1 MVSIDEINTKM
12 IELQDEVEGECVN
25 NTDFYFDQIGEPL
38 PIKPSDSDPIFDLQA
53 LPSQPLA
60 VSEHHRLIFVAHS
73 DGFCVARTKDAIDSA
88 KSSPP
93 SSIQELSIV
102 DVPIGKVHILA
113 LSTDNSTLAASVA
126 SHIHFFSVSALL
138 NQEVEPSFS
147 CSVDETSFVKDF
159 RWRKKSENSYVVLSN
174 SGKLYHGAVDG
185 PFKEVMDNVDAARVT
200 DCRLIRSLA
209 SSDRKCKTK
218 FFFISGFWARNP
230 MDVGQDTFGRYTGD
244 LGNLRSEVIA
254 PVDSIRWVRP
264 DCIILGCFRLTA
276 DGQEENYIVQ
286 VIRNKDGKITDASF
300 DPVVLSFNYLFEG
313 FYDDILPFGTGPHL
327 FLSYLEQCE
336 LAITANRKNTETHI
350 VFLGWSLGDELNEVA
365 VIDIEREKWKPKIGL
380 QDNGDDNLILG
391 LCVDKA
397 SLYEKVKIQLGADE
411 RIELSP
417 HCILLC
423 LTLEGKLVMFHVAST
438 RETAVPPEVIS
449 APSEEED
456 EIVDTRAAVPV
467 QCDLSKSSLGLDK
480 PESEHVSLGFRFQEG
495 NEKELNMKGVGEIF
509 KRIDP
514 KPSDSVSAVVASPVS
529 FNDSLLKNRKV
540 ESQLNSLSFEADRQ
554 QTVSVTKLFQETDG
568 QPIQPSSQQST
579 KLDQSSNKASFN
591 MVSDL
596 SKTGTQKIGSNRA
609 FGVNSPADI
618 PGQSDHKN
626 LSNSVGT
633 SEEFLGNI
641 RSTSLQSASS
651 QSRSS
656 GNFVFPKD
664 SNARSS
670 LFPSGSIQGNR
681 TENSG
686 LSYGASNVSG
696 GLAVKPFHLKDSTG
710 TSTSVNS
717 SGRPVQIGGQR
728 TSVGVGNIESSPSV
742 HSLQTSSLEKFALG
756 KYGNHNVHPS
766 KENYRTQP
774 PSAMLNSEPN
784 SSKQFGNI
792 NELTKELDTLL
803 ESIEAEGGF
812 RDACTINQ
820 KSSVEALEE
829 GMRTLCEKCGIWKS
843 IMDERLGEIQNLLDK
858 TVQVLARKIYMEG
871 IVKQASDSRH
881 WDLWNRQKLSSEHE
895 MKRRHILQMSQD
907 LTNQLIELERHF
919 NNLELN
925 KFSEKSGSHV
935 GWRAQQSKFRPSRQ
949 TPSLHSLHSTMSSQL
964 AAAEQLSECLS
975 KQMAVL
981 NIGAPVKQQNV
992 KKELF
997 ETIGIPYDASFSS
1010 PDATKVRDTP
1020 STKKLLHS
1028 SGSTAAKDESRRK
1041 QLSAKKSSEP
1051 ETVRRR
1057 RDSLDR
1063 SWAKF
1068 EPSKTTVKR
1077 ILLQEH
1083 HRASMNGSS
1092 FLVDKQHFNPHTLN
1106 VSAAERPLVRITPST
1121 YSSQDKGIKDTST
1134 KQASKNPIQ
1143 FTRANELP
1151 APSPS
1156 VGLKFPTLQTDNVS
1170 ALSFLSASEFSP
1182 VIGKDRTRETR
1193 DITIGHSFS
1202 EKTYNP
1208 GSVPLNEAKSMVQ
1221 SETNQHQKP
1230 SISTMFPTQT
1240 VSLLKKSSEMFN
1252 SSSKEATLTST
1263 IGTIKDKASTT
1274 KSSLF
1279 ESGENYDSPFSSTF
1293 GVSAVPTLSGKYQFP
1308 AGKSEPGENVLVS
1321 STSLVLSAPSS
1332 PMIKSMTAPQ
1342 SSSATPTFLSSMPLS
1357 RPFTTSNASADAI
1370 LTVPTSSSSA
1380 SPSLITS
1387 SSGSFSL
1394 QASKTSVPLSTP
1406 ISESP
1411 KTELQPPTAKSS
1423 LKTDKDASKQ
1433 VSSLQ
1438 SEPPKGEI
1446 ESKLEPSV
1454 TTDPTIE
1461 ISTSLTSGSQA
1472 SFSNMAN
1479 LAPNVTLNAQP
1490 AQPSTVRVLF
1500 PTPLPTSG
1508 STTGEKNESLD
1519 VAETEEDVMEEEA
1532 PETSNTAELS
1542 LGCLGAFGIGS
1553 TPTATAPKSNP
1564 FGGPFG
1570 NASSSP
1576 MSSAFDTTVPSGQL
1590 FRPASFSFQS
1600 PQSSQPSQ
1608 PTNSSLFSGGFSTG
1622 TTAQAPT
1629 QTGFGQPALGSVLGS
1644 FGQSRQIG
1652 TSLPGTGFGSPGGF
1666 GGGGFTGT
1674 SSPGGFSSAATGG
1687 GFVGISSTG
1696 GGFAGVASG
1705 VAGSA
1710 SVASGGGSGGFSG
1723 GGFAGAPSAGGGFG
1737 AFNSQQ
1743 GSGFS
1748 AFSGSTGGTRKP
1760 TELFTQIRK

>member
-1 MVSIDEINTKM
+1 M
-12 IELQDEVEGECVN
+12 
-25 NTDFYFDQIGEPL
+25 
-38 PIKPSDSDPIFDLQA
+38 
-53 LPSQPLA
+53 
-60 VSEHHRLIFVAHS
+60 
-73 DGFCVARTKDAIDSA
+73 
-88 KSSPP
+88 
-93 SSIQELSIV
+93 
-102 DVPIGKVHILA
+102 
-113 LSTDNSTLAASVA
+113 
-126 SHIHFFSVSALL
+126 
-138 NQEVEPSFS
+138 QEVEPSFS
-147 CSVDETSFVKDF
+147 CSVDETNFVKDF
-159 RWRKKSENSYVVLSN
+159 RWRNKSENSYVVLSN
-174 SGKLYHGAVDG
+174 SGKLYHGALDG
-185 PFKEVMDNVDAARVT
+185 LFKEVMDNVDAVEWSAKGKFVAVVRKNVLSIMSSRFKERFCMSLSFKSLIGDS
-200 DCRLIRSLA
+200 DC
-209 SSDRKCKTK
+209 
-218 FFFISGFWARNP
+218 
-230 MDVGQDTFGRYTGD
+230 
-244 LGNLRSEVIA
+244 IA
-254 PVDSIRWVRP
+254 KVDSIRWLRP

-300 DPVVLSFNYLFEG
+300 EPVVLSFNYLFEG
-313 FYDDILPFGTGPHL
+313 FYDDILPFGNGPHL

-336 LAITANRKNTETHI
+336 LAITANRKNTETLI
-350 VFLGWSLGDELNEVA
+350 VFLSWSLGDELNEVA
-365 VIDIEREKWKPKIGL
+365 FIDIEREKWKPKIGL

-391 LCVDKA
+391 LRVDKV
-397 SLYEKVKIQLGADE
+397 SLYEKVKIQ
-411 RIELSP
+411 RIGLSP
-417 HCILLC
+417 YCILLC
-423 LTLEGKLVMFHVAST
+423 LTPEGKLVVFHVAST

-456 EIVDTRAAVPV
+456 EVVDTHAVVSV

-495 NEKELNMKGVGEIF
+495 TEKELNMKGVGEIF
-509 KRIDP
+509 KRTDP

-554 QTVSVTKLFQETDG
+554 QTVPVTKLFQDTDG

-579 KLDQSSNKASFN
+579 KLDQSSNKDSFN

-596 SKTGTQKIGSNRA
+596 SKTGTQKIGSNPA

-656 GNFVFPKD
+656 GNFVFAKD

-717 SGRPVQIGGQR
+717 SGRPVHIGGQR
-728 TSVGVGNIESSPSV
+728 TSVGAGNIESSPSV
-742 HSLQTSSLEKFALG
+742 HSLQTSSQEKFALG

-774 PSAMLNSEPN
+774 PSAMPNSEPN

-871 IVKQASDSRH
+871 IVKQASDRRY

-925 KFSEKSGSHV
+925 KFSENGGSHV

-949 TPSLHSLHSTMSSQL
+949 TQSLHSLHSTMSSQL

-997 ETIGIPYDASFSS
+997 ETMGIPYDASFSS
-1010 PDATKVRDTP
+1010 PDATKVSDTP

-1028 SGSTAAKDESRRK
+1028 SGSTGAKDESRRK
-1041 QLSAKKSSEP
+1041 QLSAMKSSEP

-1083 HRASMNGSS
+1083 HKASMNGSS
-1092 FLVDKQHFNPHTLN
+1092 FLVDKQHFNPHMLN
-1106 VSAAERPLVRITPST
+1106 VSAAERPLVHITPST
-1121 YSSQDKGIKDTST
+1121 YSSLDKGFQDTST

-1143 FTRANELP
+1143 FTRANEVP
-1151 APSPS
+1151 APSQS

-1202 EKTYNP
+1202 EITYNP
-1208 GSVPLNEAKSMVQ
+1208 GSVPLNEAKSMMQ

-1252 SSSKEATLTST
+1252 ASSKEAMLTST

-1321 STSLVLSAPSS
+1321 STSLVVSAPSS

-1357 RPFTTSNASADAI
+1357 RPFTTSNASADAN

-1394 QASKTSVPLSTP
+1394 QSSKTLVPFSTP

-1461 ISTSLTSGSQA
+1461 ISTSLTSGSQP

-1479 LAPNVTLNAQP
+1479 PAPNVTLNAQP
-1490 AQPSTVRVLF
+1490 AQPSTARVLF

-1519 VAETEEDVMEEEA
+1519 VAETEEDEMEEEA

-1542 LGCLGAFGIGS
+1542 LGSLGAFGIGS

-1576 MSSAFDTTVPSGQL
+1576 MSSAFDMTVPSGQL

-1608 PTNSSLFSGGFSTG
+1608 PTNSSAFSGGFSTG

-1629 QTGFGQPALGSVLGS
+1629 QTGFGQLAQIGSGQQALGSVLGS

-1652 TSLPGTGFGSPGGF
+1652 TSLPGTGFGSPSGF

-1674 SSPGGFSSAATGG
+1674 SSPGGFSSAASG
-1687 GFVGISSTG
+1687 GFAGISSTG

-1705 VAGSA
+1705 VAGFA
-1710 SVASGGGSGGFSG
+1710 SVASAGGSGGFSG
-1723 GGFAGAPSAGGGFG
+1723 GGFAGAPSAGGGYSGAPAAGGGFAGAPSAGGGFG
-1737 AFNSQQ
+1737 AFNSHQ

-1748 AFSGSTGGTRKP
+1748 AFSGSTGGTGKP